1 MTKLSKP
8 VATIETLKRLV
19 TNSNNKYATKDSLST
34 VATTGNYSDLK
45 GTPTSLPANGG
56 NASTVNGHTVLSNVP
71 ANAKFTDTVYTHP
84 STHPASMITGLA
96 TVATSG
102 SYNDLSNK
110 PTIPTT
116 LPANGGTATNANNI
130 AITLT
135 NPSTATT
142 YYVPFLDG
150 ASGNKAGRGNDG
162 IRYYTR
168 EGTTNATGTAE
179 LGLGNSVSAG
189 IAGNKVG
196 AIYMY
201 GTGKGYTYLRTN
213 NTSDNN
219 YTAYLPNKNGT
230 IALTTDIPTSLPA
243 NGGNASTV
251 NGHTVLSNVP
261 ANAKFTDT
269 VYTHPNSGVTAGTYK
284 SVTVNAQGHVTAG
297 TNPTTLSGYGITD
310 AKISNGVI
318 TLGANSITP
327 LTNHQSL
334 ANYYTKSEVNSQISS
349 IPKFAIAVVTNLPTS
364 NISNTTIYLKKTGDD
379 TQNLYTEYIYVNSKW
394 EQLGTQKLDL
404 SGYLTKTDAS
414 NTYLGKTATAANAS
428 KLVLDQGTANT
439 ARPVIFQDSNLSTSA
454 LTACYNNNL
463 TYNPETNNLVVGKI
477 NGFTLNSSVPANAKF
492 TDTVYTHP
500 STHPASMITGLAKVA
515 TSGSYNDLSN
525 KPTIPTSLPANGG
538 NSTTV
543 NNHTVNSD
551 VPANAKFTDTV
562 YSLPDATT
570 TTKGGVKVGSNLTV
584 ASGTISLTKANVTGA
599 LGYTPPT
606 TNTTYT
612 AGTGISLS
620 GTTINNSGVRTITA
634 GSNAN
639 QINVNTNGTSSTI
652 TINNV
657 ANASSSNTSKK
668 LETSRNISLG
678 TGVTSSATKFDGSSD
693 ITIPVTSIK
702 ESYLE
707 WGGKNLAGAYGPIDA
722 AMVPE
727 LGANRLAFG
736 KADGITVQYSTNG
749 GTTWVDYGLTNNQ
762 KIAMFSTGNYGCT
775 IGKANTSSL
784 STNCML
790 RVSIDTDK
798 FSVYTALNKFV
809 ILVSTN
815 GCSGCYCTIDAS
827 LESSPSTFKTFVNKA
842 VLSGW
847 SGYNVINSPDLITY
861 GNENNKDWQYGI
873 VRFTFGCTG
882 VNKNYPGLSILKIM
896 GFGGVG
902 WTTPSNLAKNGMI
915 YSYDENQNA
924 YFPAKIRAASFEGSA
939 SSVNGI
945 TPDWTGELGY
955 NDTNWICAWQSDGKK
970 IKAMNKSVFAA
981 SNHTHN
987 YAGSSSAGGAA
998 TSANKLNTNAGST
1011 TQPVYFTNGVP
1022 TACTGISVATV
1033 TATTTLN
1040 IPGGKIWIE

>member
-19 TNSNNKYATKDSLST
+19 TNSDNKYATKDSLST

-56 NASTVNGHTVLSNVP
+56 NANTVNGHTVLSDVP

-96 TVATSG
+96 KVATSG

-110 PTIPTT
+110 PTIPTS

-150 ASGNKAGRGNDG
+150 VSGNKAGRGNDG
-162 IRYYTR
+162 IRYYTQ

-201 GTGKGYTYLRTN
+201 GTGKGYNYLRTN

-243 NGGNASTV
+243 NGGNSSTV
-251 NGHTVLSNVP
+251 NNHTVNSDVP

-334 ANYYTKSEVNSQISS
+334 ANYYTKSEVNSHISS
-349 IPKFAIAVVTNLPTS
+349 IPKFAIAVVTDLPTS

-414 NTYLGKTATAANAS
+414 NTYLGMYATAVSAN
-428 KLVLDQGTANT
+428 KLDTNAGSATQ
-439 ARPVIFQDSNLSTSA
+439 PVYF
-454 LTACYNNNL
+454 YNGVPVAT
-463 TYNPETNNLVVGKI
+463 TYTLGK
-477 NGFTLNSSVPANAKF
+477 SVPSDAKF

-500 STHPASMITGLAKVA
+500 STHPASMITGLATVA
-515 TSGSYNDLSN
+515 TSGSYTDLSD
-525 KPTIPTSLPANGG
+525 TPTSLPANGG
-538 NSTTV
+538 NSTT
-543 NNHTVNSD
+543 
-551 VPANAKFTDTV
+551 
-562 YSLPDATT
+562 AT
-570 TTKGGVKVGSNLTV
+570 KLTV
-584 ASGTISLTKANVTGA
+584 
-599 LGYTPPT
+599 
-606 TNTTYT
+606 
-612 AGTGISLS
+612 
-620 GTTINNSGVRTITA
+620 
-634 GSNAN
+634 
-639 QINVNTNGTSSTI
+639 
-652 TINNV
+652 
-657 ANASSSNTSKK
+657 
-668 LETSRNISLG
+668 
-678 TGVTSSATKFDGSSD
+678 
-693 ITIPVTSIK
+693 
-702 ESYLE
+702 
-707 WGGKNLAGAYGPIDA
+707 
-722 AMVPE
+722 
-727 LGANRLAFG
+727 
-736 KADGITVQYSTNG
+736 
-749 GTTWVDYGLTNNQ
+749 
-762 KIAMFSTGNYGCT
+762 
-775 IGKANTSSL
+775 
-784 STNCML
+784 
-790 RVSIDTDK
+790 
-798 FSVYTALNKFV
+798 
-809 ILVSTN
+809 
-815 GCSGCYCTIDAS
+815 
-827 LESSPSTFKTFVNKA
+827 
-842 VLSGW
+842 
-847 SGYNVINSPDLITY
+847 
-861 GNENNKDWQYGI
+861 
-873 VRFTFGCTG
+873 
-882 VNKNYPGLSILKIM
+882 
-896 GFGGVG
+896 
-902 WTTPSNLAKNGMI
+902 
-915 YSYDENQNA
+915 
-924 YFPAKIRAASFEGSA
+924 
-939 SSVNGI
+939 
-945 TPDWTGELGY
+945 
-955 NDTNWICAWQSDGKK
+955 
-970 IKAMNKSVFAA
+970 
-981 SNHTHN
+981 
-987 YAGSSSAGGAA
+987 
-998 TSANKLNTNAGST
+998 NAGSAT
-1011 TQPVYFTNGVP
+1011 VPTYFTNGVP

>member
-56 NASTVNGHTVLSNVP
+56 NASTVNGHTVLSDVP

-84 STHPASMITGLA
+84 STHPASMITGLS

-135 NPSTATT
+135 NPTTATT

-150 ASGNKAGRGNDG
+150 VSGNKAGRGNDG
-162 IRYYTR
+162 IRYYTQ

-243 NGGNASTV
+243 NGGNSTTV
-251 NGHTVLSNVP
+251 NNHTVNSDVP

-310 AKISNGVI
+310 AKIANGVI

-327 LTNHQSL
+327 LTSHQSL

-349 IPKFAIAVVTNLPTS
+349 IPKFAIAVVTDLPTS
-364 NISNTTIYLKKTGDD
+364 NISNTTIYLKKTGDES
-379 TQNLYTEYIYVNSKW
+379 QNLYTEYIYVNSKW

-414 NTYLGKTATAANAS
+414 NTYLGKTAAAA
-428 KLVLDQGTANT
+428 
-439 ARPVIFQDSNLSTSA
+439 
-454 LTACYNNNL
+454 
-463 TYNPETNNLVVGKI
+463 
-477 NGFTLNSSVPANAKF
+477 
-492 TDTVYTHP
+492 
-500 STHPASMITGLAKVA
+500 
-515 TSGSYNDLSN
+515 
-525 KPTIPTSLPANGG
+525 
-538 NSTTV
+538 
-543 NNHTVNSD
+543 
-551 VPANAKFTDTV
+551 
-562 YSLPDATT
+562 
-570 TTKGGVKVGSNLTV
+570 
-584 ASGTISLTKANVTGA
+584 
-599 LGYTPPT
+599 
-606 TNTTYT
+606 
-612 AGTGISLS
+612 
-620 GTTINNSGVRTITA
+620 
-634 GSNAN
+634 
-639 QINVNTNGTSSTI
+639 
-652 TINNV
+652 
-657 ANASSSNTSKK
+657 
-668 LETSRNISLG
+668 
-678 TGVTSSATKFDGSSD
+678 SATK
-693 ITIPVTSIK
+693 
-702 ESYLE
+702 L
-707 WGGKNLAGAYGPIDA
+707 
-722 AMVPE
+722 
-727 LGANRLAFG
+727 
-736 KADGITVQYSTNG
+736 TV
-749 GTTWVDYGLTNNQ
+749 
-762 KIAMFSTGNYGCT
+762 
-775 IGKANTSSL
+775 
-784 STNCML
+784 
-790 RVSIDTDK
+790 
-798 FSVYTALNKFV
+798 
-809 ILVSTN
+809 
-815 GCSGCYCTIDAS
+815 
-827 LESSPSTFKTFVNKA
+827 
-842 VLSGW
+842 
-847 SGYNVINSPDLITY
+847 
-861 GNENNKDWQYGI
+861 
-873 VRFTFGCTG
+873 
-882 VNKNYPGLSILKIM
+882 
-896 GFGGVG
+896 
-902 WTTPSNLAKNGMI
+902 
-915 YSYDENQNA
+915 
-924 YFPAKIRAASFEGSA
+924 
-939 SSVNGI
+939 
-945 TPDWTGELGY
+945 
-955 NDTNWICAWQSDGKK
+955 
-970 IKAMNKSVFAA
+970 
-981 SNHTHN
+981 
-987 YAGSSSAGGAA
+987 
-998 TSANKLNTNAGST
+998 NAGSAT
-1011 TQPVYFTNGVP
+1011 VPTYFTNGVP

>member
-56 NASTVNGHTVLSNVP
+56 NASTVNGHTVLSDVP

-135 NPSTATT
+135 NPTTATT

-150 ASGNKAGRGNDG
+150 VSGNKAGRGNDG
-162 IRYYTR
+162 IRYYTQ

-189 IAGNKVG
+189 ITGNKVG

-243 NGGNASTV
+243 NGGNSTTV
-251 NGHTVLSNVP
+251 NNHTVNSDVP

-297 TNPTTLSGYGITD
+297 TNPNTLSGYGITD

-318 TLGANSITP
+318 TLGANTITP

-349 IPKFAIAVVTNLPTS
+349 IPKFAIAVVTDLPTS

-414 NTYLGKTATAANAS
+414 NTYLGMYATAVSAN
-428 KLVLDQGTANT
+428 K
-439 ARPVIFQDSNLSTSA
+439 LSTNAGSA
-454 LTACYNNNL
+454 TQPVYFYNGVPVAT
-463 TYNPETNNLVVGKI
+463 TYTLGK
-477 NGFTLNSSVPANAKF
+477 SVPSDAKF

-500 STHPASMITGLAKVA
+500 STHPASMITGLATVA
-515 TSGSYNDLSN
+515 TSGSYTDLSD
-525 KPTIPTSLPANGG
+525 TPTSLPANGG
-538 NSTTV
+538 NSTT
-543 NNHTVNSD
+543 
-551 VPANAKFTDTV
+551 A
-562 YSLPDATT
+562 
-570 TTKGGVKVGSNLTV
+570 
-584 ASGTISLTKANVTGA
+584 
-599 LGYTPPT
+599 
-606 TNTTYT
+606 
-612 AGTGISLS
+612 
-620 GTTINNSGVRTITA
+620 
-634 GSNAN
+634 
-639 QINVNTNGTSSTI
+639 
-652 TINNV
+652 
-657 ANASSSNTSKK
+657 
-668 LETSRNISLG
+668 
-678 TGVTSSATKFDGSSD
+678 
-693 ITIPVTSIK
+693 
-702 ESYLE
+702 
-707 WGGKNLAGAYGPIDA
+707 
-722 AMVPE
+722 
-727 LGANRLAFG
+727 
-736 KADGITVQYSTNG
+736 
-749 GTTWVDYGLTNNQ
+749 
-762 KIAMFSTGNYGCT
+762 
-775 IGKANTSSL
+775 
-784 STNCML
+784 
-790 RVSIDTDK
+790 
-798 FSVYTALNKFV
+798 
-809 ILVSTN
+809 
-815 GCSGCYCTIDAS
+815 
-827 LESSPSTFKTFVNKA
+827 
-842 VLSGW
+842 
-847 SGYNVINSPDLITY
+847 
-861 GNENNKDWQYGI
+861 
-873 VRFTFGCTG
+873 
-882 VNKNYPGLSILKIM
+882 
-896 GFGGVG
+896 
-902 WTTPSNLAKNGMI
+902 
-915 YSYDENQNA
+915 
-924 YFPAKIRAASFEGSA
+924 
-939 SSVNGI
+939 NGI
-945 TPDWTGELGY
+945 MPDWTGELGY
-955 NDTNWICAWQSDGKK
+955 SDTNWICAWQSDGKK